1 MMQIKTKIL
10 GLMLCL
16 SYVPFSAASAE
27 QLQAQLDNDLEPLM
41 KKVVEWRHDLHQFPE
56 LSNREFKTS
65 KKVENHLRSLGLE
78 VTTGIAHTGV
88 VAILKGGKPGPLVA
102 LRADM
107 DGLPVTEMTGL
118 SFASA
123 QTDTYN
129 GQEVGVMHA
138 CGHDAHVAIL
148 MGVAEF
154 LTSVRDELAGS
165 VMFIFQPAEEGAPVG
180 EEGGAKLML
189 KEGIWKTNK
198 PDVIFGLHV
207 TNAPH
212 GIIGYRE
219 GPFMAASDAWKF
231 TIKGR
236 QAHGSTPWESIDPIM
251 VAFQIGNNIQTIISR
266 KLNLTE
272 SPAVIS
278 VGSIHGGVRSNI
290 IPDVVE
296 MEGTI
301 RTFDPAIREQIF
313 IELRKIAE
321 TTAAMAGAT
330 VEVLLP
336 NGDNYP
342 VTVNDPDLTQRVLP
356 TLRDIVGKDMVY
368 RSGRSMG
375 AEDFSFFAQQVPGFY
390 FYLGVNKIG
399 ADLSSTAGNHS
410 PLFIID
416 DGALP
421 VGVKALTH
429 MTIDYLNGG
438 F

>member
-180 EEGGAKLML
+180 EEGGAALML
-189 KEGIWKTNK
+189 KEGIWKINK
-198 PDVIFGLHV
+198 PDV

-251 VAFQIGNNIQTIISR
+251 VAFQIGTNMQTIVSR

-301 RTFDPAIREQIF
+301 RTFDPAIREQIL
-313 IELRKIAE
+313 IEMRKIAE

>member
-16 SYVPFSAASAE
+16 SYVPFSAASTE

-180 EEGGAKLML
+180 EEGGAALML
-189 KEGIWKTNK
+189 KEGIWKINK

-251 VAFQIGNNIQTIISR
+251 VAFQIGTNIQTIVSR

>member
-1 MMQIKTKIL
+1 MMQIKTKVL

-16 SYVPFSAASAE
+16 SYVPFSAASTE

>member
-1 MMQIKTKIL
+1 MQIKTKIL

-16 SYVPFSAASAE
+16 SYVPFSAASTE
-27 QLQAQLDNDLEPLM
+27 QLLAQLDNDLEPLM

-65 KKVENHLRSLGLE
+65 KKVEDHLRSLGLK

-88 VAILKGGKPGPLVA
+88 VAILTGGKPGPLVA

-107 DGLPVTEMTGL
+107 DGLPVREMTGL

-180 EEGGAKLML
+180 EEGGAALML
-189 KEGIWKTNK
+189 KEGIWKINK

-251 VAFQIGNNIQTIISR
+251 VAFQIGTNIQTIVSR

-301 RTFDPAIREQIF
+301 RTFDPAIREQIL
-313 IELRKIAE
+313 IEMRKIAK

-342 VTVNDPDLTQRVLP
+342 VTVNDSDLTQRVLP

>member
-1 MMQIKTKIL
+1 MMQIKTKVL

-16 SYVPFSAASAE
+16 SYVPFSAASTE
-27 QLQAQLDNDLEPLM
+27 QLLAQLDNDLEPLM

-65 KKVENHLRSLGLE
+65 KKVEDHLRSLGLK

-336 NGDNYP
+336 NGDNYR

>member
-1 MMQIKTKIL
+1 MQIKTKIL

-16 SYVPFSAASAE
+16 SYVPFSAASTE

-356 TLRDIVGKDMVY
+356 MLRDIVGKDMVY

>member
-1 MMQIKTKIL
+1 MQIKSKIL

-16 SYVPFSAASAE
+16 SYVPFSAASTE
-27 QLQAQLDNDLEPLM
+27 QLQAQLNDDLKPLM

-107 DGLPVTEMTGL
+107 DGLPVREMTGL

-180 EEGGAKLML
+180 EEGGAALML

-251 VAFQIGNNIQTIISR
+251 VAFQIGTNIQTIVSR

-301 RTFDPAIREQIF
+301 RTFDPAIREQIL
-313 IELRKIAE
+313 IEMRKIAE
-321 TTAAMAGAT
+321 TTAAMAGAS

-390 FYLGVNKIG
+390 FYLGVNKVG
-399 ADLSSTAGNHS
+399 ADLASTAGNHS
-410 PLFIID
+410 PFFIID

-429 MTIDYLNGG
+429 LTIDYLNGG
-438 F
+438 M

>member
-16 SYVPFSAASAE
+16 SYVPFSAASTE

-429 MTIDYLNGG
+429 MTIDYLNGA

>member
-16 SYVPFSAASAE
+16 SYVPFSAASTE

>member
-1 MMQIKTKIL
+1 MQIKTKIL

-16 SYVPFSAASAE
+16 SYVPFSAASTE

-429 MTIDYLNGG
+429 MTIDYLNGA

>member
-1 MMQIKTKIL
+1 MQIKSRVICL
-10 GLMLCL
+10 LLC
-16 SYVPFSAASAE
+16 SCYMSFSGANTE
-27 QLQAQLDNDLEPLM
+27 QLHVQLDNNLEPLM
-41 KKVVEWRHDLHQFPE
+41 QKVVEWRHDLHQYPE

-78 VTTGIAHTGV
+78 VRTGIAHTGV
-88 VAILKGGKPGPLVA
+88 VAILKGGKPGPMVA

-118 SFASA
+118 SFASKE
-123 QTDTYN
+123 TDTYN
-129 GQEVGVMHA
+129 GQDVGVMHA

-154 LTSVRDELAGS
+154 LTSVRDELSGS
-165 VMFIFQPAEEGAPVG
+165 VMFIFQPAEEGAPTG
-180 EEGGAKLML
+180 EGGGAKLML
-189 KEGIWKTNK
+189 EEGIWESNK

-219 GPFMAASDAWKF
+219 GAFMAASDAWKF

-236 QAHGSTPWESIDPIM
+236 QAHGSTPWDSIDPVM
-251 VAFQIGNNIQTIISR
+251 VAFQIGNNIQTIVSR

-301 RTFDPAIREQIF
+301 RTFDPAIREKIF
-313 IELRKIAE
+313 VEMRTIAE

-342 VTVNDPDLTQRVLP
+342 VTFNNADLTQRVLP
-356 TLRDIVGKDMVY
+356 TLRNVVGKDMVI

-410 PLFIID
+410 PLFTID
-416 DGALP
+416 DSALP

-429 MTIDYLNGG
+429 LTIDYLNGAL
-438 F
+438 

>member
-16 SYVPFSAASAE
+16 SYVPFSAASTE

-429 MTIDYLNGG
+429 LTIDYLSGG
-438 F
+438 M

>member
-1 MMQIKTKIL
+1 MQIKTKIL

-16 SYVPFSAASAE
+16 SYVPFSAASTE

>member
-1 MMQIKTKIL
+1 MQIKTKIL
-10 GLMLCL
+10 SFLLCL
-16 SYVPFSAASAE
+16 FAIPFTAASTQ
-27 QLQAQLDNDLEPLM
+27 QLQDQLDSNLEPLM

-56 LSNREFKTS
+56 LSNREFKTA
-65 KKVENHLRSLGLE
+65 KKVEAHLRGLGLE
-78 VTTGIAHTGV
+78 VQTGIAHTGV
-88 VAILKGGKPGPLVA
+88 VAILKGGKPGPVVA

-107 DGLPVTEMTGL
+107 DGLPVTEVTGL
-118 SFASA
+118 SFAST
-123 QTDTYN
+123 QKDTYN

-180 EEGGAKLML
+180 EEGGAKLMI

-198 PDVIFGLHV
+198 PDVVFGLHV

-251 VAFQIGNNIQTIISR
+251 VAFQIGNNIQTIVSR

-301 RTFDPAIREQIF
+301 RTFDPAIRGKIF
-313 IELRKIAE
+313 IEMRKIAE

-342 VTVNDPDLTQRVLP
+342 VTVNDLDLTQRVLP
-356 TLRDIVGKDMVY
+356 TLRNIVGKDMVY

-390 FYLGVNKIG
+390 FYLGVNKPG
-399 ADLSSTAGNHS
+399 VDGSNTAGNHS
-410 PLFIID
+410 PLFTID

-421 VGVKALTH
+421 VGVKALAH
-429 MTIDYLNGG
+429 LTIDYLNGG
-438 F
+438 L

>member
-1 MMQIKTKIL
+1 MQIKTKIL
-10 GLMLCL
+10 SFLLCL
-16 SYVPFSAASAE
+16 FAIPFTAASTQ
-27 QLQAQLDNDLEPLM
+27 QLQDQLDSNLEPLM

-56 LSNREFKTS
+56 LSNREFKTA
-65 KKVENHLRSLGLE
+65 KKVETHLRGLGLE

-88 VAILKGGKPGPLVA
+88 VAILKGGKPGPMVA

-107 DGLPVTEMTGL
+107 DGLPVTEVTGL
-118 SFASA
+118 SFAST
-123 QTDTYN
+123 QKDTYN

-180 EEGGAKLML
+180 EEGGAKLMI

-198 PDVIFGLHV
+198 PDVVFGLHV

-251 VAFQIGNNIQTIISR
+251 VAFQIGNNIQTIVSR

-301 RTFDPAIREQIF
+301 RTFDPAIREKIF
-313 IELRKIAE
+313 IEMRKIAE

-342 VTVNDPDLTQRVLP
+342 VTVNDLDLTQRVLP
-356 TLRDIVGKDMVY
+356 TLRNIVGKDMVY

-390 FYLGVNKIG
+390 FYLGVNKPG
-399 ADLSSTAGNHS
+399 VDGSNTAGNHS
-410 PLFIID
+410 PLFTID

-421 VGVKALTH
+421 VGVKALAH
-429 MTIDYLNGG
+429 LTIDYLNGG
-438 F
+438 L